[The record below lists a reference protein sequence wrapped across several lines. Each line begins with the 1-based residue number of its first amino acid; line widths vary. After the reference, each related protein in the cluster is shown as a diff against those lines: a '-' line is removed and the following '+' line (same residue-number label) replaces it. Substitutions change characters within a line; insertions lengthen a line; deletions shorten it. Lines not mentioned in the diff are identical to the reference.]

1 MVRKLSGRLPPVGVD
16 DDGSHQPEEQDA
28 TEASASMNTIT
39 TSTLLKKRNKQRGD
53 DASKDWTEM
62 FYDRG
67 INTDLPPCDTTADFI
82 VEFVEKLIARGFSRV
97 TDHLNGRPL
106 IVATACSG
114 TEAPIIFL
122 SILSKAL
129 RKKGLNF
136 KIVHVFSIEIEPWKQ
151 TYIRRNFPGVVILR
165 DITEIL
171 SWTDHPEQE
180 GLMTTAYG
188 AKYALPASSEIDLL
202 IAGTSCTSFSTLN
215 SQRSTDLE
223 NDENE
228 SSRTFR
234 AYSKLVEYLKPKVA
248 INENVSTGPFKAMM
262 NMLNSHGCLTSCASF
277 DSKHF
282 GIPQTRQRGYL
293 IAVNKSSLEQAG
305 NLEEYSDWKTKFATM
320 KTTFGRDASTSIEQW
335 MEKSD
340 SKVLRAQI
348 ELQGDVRA
356 LAVWSTC
363 QSRHEDY
370 RHGQRLGT
378 GKPITDWRSTGVF
391 RHPDHWI
398 RDMKGFVERVHDY
411 TDVSHLRGVVR
422 GYDDRYISRNNDLSQ
437 NVYVQ
442 HDNTKGGIMS
452 CLTPH
457 GAMFNTTRGSKITGD
472 EALRLQGIDTASLD
486 LDGLTQAELRNFAGN
501 AMTTTVVGA
510 VTAFALLTFSQLFD
524 RGNDADISVED
535 ATTMTFRDEETVLYS
550 CEDMAV
556 VQQPLTVGECVHLV
570 ESSGKFCYCEAQ
582 TEVSRSMIVK
592 CRLCNHVSCSSCG
605 VKPRHAYEPLSLY
618 IGRKRAIGVIP
629 RIYPSSVEFN
639 IAERM
644 PMTVDLSKLFR
655 SDNRMVTFIQ
665 QLDIGDIDHAQWAA
679 LRMPLLNCLQSIVK
693 FQKPVRSFSWD
704 LSWLSDSAKL
714 ELALSDTKVE
724 AFLYALPDHKLPV
737 NSNLRKYLA
746 KFPVARTIP
755 LYATTDSD
763 KSIFDCT
770 WQVWLPKVQVVKAI
784 VTCGGHLIPSYQ
796 NSVGIPDYKKDFVWS
811 EMTIE
816 IPESQESL
824 TQRVCGVYTARP
836 ECQQAFNS
844 MHTKDDTIGSDQPL
858 FLFFDHEASTG
869 DWFKHGFII
878 TDDPERKEWGVYRR
892 VIARLDCSWE
902 KPVARKLNDSYEFRD
917 SIYDDITSLQRAMSE
932 VINLTFFGSWIRPQN
947 ITNPMASILLDD
959 YSPVSYQKLDTSSTQ
974 LLKETNCEV
983 SLAAFSCKALTDAT
997 PRHWQTDCWTKVTRQ
1012 NGTDFYRDCY
1022 HLLARGLVEHDVI
1035 EGEVPWIPGAE
1046 QVNIGSRCHVC
1057 APKKPTMLWYLKQIG
1072 AKRQQAPME
1081 DPEQAADFER
1091 LMKAAPAGMEEWV
1104 KFTKVKDHY
1113 KFEYRCLINPSA
1125 LGHKAAYLLDTFL
1138 RPDIPVILSW
1148 RFIRGASGNSISPL
1162 PVSFVYS
1169 STKDLPMSD
1178 PPRRFR
1184 ADKRLRN
1191 EQRKTLTWMVN
1202 QERYPPTFMER
1213 EVVETRQENLA
1224 FRLEG
1229 RACRMVKHRAGLLA
1243 AAVGYGKTVMTFAL
1257 MSKQYLVDRE
1267 WADLPNLDGL
1277 IHTKATLSLVPAHL
1291 TLQWK
1296 GEACAFLGYEM
1307 KDDPRLL
1314 VLTTCLQIKALTV
1327 QKIRDAELVICS
1339 SSQLG
1344 SEGYLKIVA
1353 KNAGVVDL
1361 ARSSSDR
1368 AKEAWLINANE
1379 QRRDNLL
1386 YLQRNLPMAH
1396 DENNV
1401 EARKQEIDKFTEF
1414 MKEKYKKSFADS
1426 GANKPHMPSRRLK
1439 GAALT
1444 KDLEKKNNGGKG
1456 NKGKAKTSTDEDD
1469 AEVSF
1474 AGPEFELDCVLGLS
1488 SVSLQDFAWARVV
1501 TDEISYNV
1509 ANFIAV
1515 AIRELVA
1522 QSRWALSA
1530 TPNITDHLSASRI
1543 ARCLGINLG
1552 SDDQETVRKDKHL
1565 TSAERFLSY
1574 GPDASPS
1581 WHAARLQV
1589 AQEFCDM
1596 FVRQDKR
1603 PDTGRFNRVHC
1614 FVGMQMATPQ
1624 LACYL
1629 TIKSDVTNKGYM
1641 MTRTTDTRSAVQEE
1655 LQRTYGRELDGRLR
1669 LTKAAS
1675 FFPEHSRKTIPY
1687 TLKTCKDLR
1696 AIALGEISVAKDH
1709 IRRQI
1714 ELIRFLLP
1722 LPQVVQDP
1730 DMATRYNNWR
1740 AQILAHHRYPDPDA
1754 LQDLAQ
1760 VIAAVEI
1767 APLKEQ
1773 HELYF
1778 TVPQAPLG
1786 RRLYPAVEIMLNGRK
1801 MDGLL
1806 ADCRRVLTEL
1816 HKTAMALVHT
1826 RQEYRYF
1833 RAVVDI
1839 DQAGQSSPRGTL
1851 ACNCCNLQSPLSE
1864 VVIQGNCGHILCT
1877 PCDNLLED
1885 GLCPVEL
1892 CGGTSLHNQKYTA
1905 MSLYSPA
1912 GNFDSDNA
1920 VEISQT
1926 KAELSA
1932 IRKIFWEH
1940 DDAFNK
1946 FLVFSPLPEYLA
1958 LAEAVIAADGIPCVN
1973 LKGRKSDIAR
1983 VLENFKNNRGMN
1995 YKEGPTRKRA
2005 PSKKT
2010 TAAAPAAPAQ
2020 GPPVVK
2026 VTPPS
2031 EDSKKRKR
2039 DDSEDDTQ
2047 NAPLPKSARVAS
2059 PRQLQNDSDGPPDV
2073 SDSEGGTIR
2082 TSNLKRKRGSGV
2094 PDDLISQNLKPAMIA
2109 ENSEELNGQFS
2120 AQHSDGMVVELP
2132 EVPVLMDSANSDDY
2146 TRSGGLGFAEDGGS
2160 EDDDSADDN
2169 SKDNLVRDPVPMKP
2183 PTSAAPL
2190 AHNLPGL
2197 PSPFFVESPPV
2208 VYPPIHPSETEVT
2221 DGIGDNA
2228 PMASAGANHPDD
2240 TPVDWDRLGLE
2251 AEYEEYEED
2260 LDPTARVLFLD
2271 ITDESAAGSNLTVV
2285 QHVIF
2290 MTPYY
2295 AEKTRYNAA
2304 MTQAIGRAIR
2314 QGQEKGATVMIHHL
2328 LVKDTVEM
2336 DIAHE
2341 LMDDDFPGKA
2351 NAMPMLTKFKSDIG
2365 PAFFRK

>member
-1 MVRKLSGRLPPVGVD
+1 MVRKFSGRLPPVGVD
-16 DDGSHQPEEQDA
+16 DASHQPEEEDA
-28 TEASASMNTIT
+28 AEASASMNPVT

-82 VEFVEKLIARGFSRV
+82 VEFIEKLIEKGFSRV

-171 SWTDHPEQE
+171 CWTDHPEQK

-188 AKYALPASSEIDLL
+188 AKYALPAASEIDLL

-215 SQRSTDLE
+215 SQRSTDLD

-248 INENVSTGPFKAMM
+248 INENVVTGPFQAMM
-262 NMLNSHGCLTSCASF
+262 NMLNNHGCLTGWASF
-277 DSKHF
+277 DSKYF

-305 NLEEYSDWKTKFATM
+305 NPEEYSDWKTKFATM

-340 SKVLRAQI
+340 SKLFGLRVNLVMRIIVMVSASEQ
-348 ELQGDVRA
+348 E
-356 LAVWSTC
+356 
-363 QSRHEDY
+363 
-370 RHGQRLGT
+370 
-378 GKPITDWRSTGVF
+378 KPITDWRSTGVF
-391 RHPDHWI
+391 RHPDHWV
-398 RDMKGFVERVHDY
+398 RGMKGFVERVHDY

-422 GYDDRYISRNNDLSQ
+422 GYDDRYIRQVQFYFVSYRGIKHSNHVSSRNNDLSQ

-510 VTAFALLTFSQLFD
+510 VTAFALLTFYSIFD

-550 CEDMAV
+550 CEDVTV
-556 VQQPLTVGECVHLV
+556 VQHPLTVGECVHLV
-570 ESSGKFCYCEAQ
+570 ESSE
-582 TEVSRSMIVK
+582 
-592 CRLCNHVSCSSCG
+592 HV
-605 VKPRHAYEPLSLY
+605 
-618 IGRKRAIGVIP
+618 
-629 RIYPSSVEFN
+629 
-639 IAERM
+639 
-644 PMTVDLSKLFR
+644 
-655 SDNRMVTFIQ
+655 
-665 QLDIGDIDHAQWAA
+665 
-679 LRMPLLNCLQSIVK
+679 
-693 FQKPVRSFSWD
+693 
-704 LSWLSDSAKL
+704 
-714 ELALSDTKVE
+714 
-724 AFLYALPDHKLPV
+724 
-737 NSNLRKYLA
+737 
-746 KFPVARTIP
+746 
-755 LYATTDSD
+755 
-763 KSIFDCT
+763 DCT
-770 WQVWLPKVQVVKAI
+770 WEIWLPKVQVVKAI

-816 IPESQESL
+816 IPENQEGL
-824 TQRVCGVYTARP
+824 VQRVCGVYTARP

-844 MHTKDDTIGSDQPL
+844 MHTKDDTIGSNQPL

-917 SIYDDITSLQRAMSE
+917 SIYDDITSLQKAMSE
-932 VINLTFFGSWIRPQN
+932 VIDLTFFGSW
-947 ITNPMASILLDD
+947 
-959 YSPVSYQKLDTSSTQ
+959 
-974 LLKETNCEV
+974 LLKETKCEV
-983 SLAAFSCKALTDAT
+983 SLAAFSCKALTDVT

-1022 HLLARGLVEHDVI
+1022 HLLARGLVEHGVI
-1035 EGEVPWIPGAE
+1035 EDEVPWIPGSE
-1046 QVNIGSRCHVC
+1046 QVNIGSRCRVC

-1091 LMKAAPAGMEEWV
+1091 LIKAAPAGMEEWV
-1104 KFTKVKDHY
+1104 KFTKVEDHY
-1113 KFEYRCLINPSA
+1113 QFEYRCLINPSA
-1125 LGHKAAYLLDTFL
+1125 LGHKAAYLLDTFP
-1138 RPDIPVILSW
+1138 RPDVPVILSW
-1148 RFIRGASGNSISPL
+1148 RFIRGASGNSISPIPL
-1162 PVSFVYS
+1162 SFVYS
-1169 STKDLPMSD
+1169 STNDLPMSD

-1202 QERYPPTFMER
+1202 QERCPPTFMER

-1267 WADLPNLDGL
+1267 WSGLPNLDGL
-1277 IHTKATLSLVPAHL
+1277 IHTKSTLVLVPAHL

-1307 KDDPRLL
+1307 KDDPRIL
-1314 VLTTCLQIKALTV
+1314 VLATCQQVKALTV

-1368 AKEAWLINANE
+1368 AKEAWFINANE

-1401 EARKQEIDKFTEF
+1401 EARKQAIDKFTEF
-1414 MKEKYKKSFADS
+1414 MKEKYKKSFAES
-1426 GANKPHMPSRRLK
+1426 GANKPHIPSRRLK

-1444 KDLEKKNNGGKG
+1444 KDLEKKKNGVQG
-1456 NKGKAKTSTDEDD
+1456 NKGKAKASTDEDD

-1474 AGPEFELDCVLGLS
+1474 VDPEFAIDCVLGLS

-1509 ANFIAV
+1509 SNFIAV

-1552 SDDQETVRKDKHL
+1552 TDDQETIRKDKHL

-1581 WHAARLQV
+1581 WHAARVQV

-1603 PDTGRFNRVHC
+1603 PDTGKFNRVHC
-1614 FVGMQMATPQ
+1614 FIGMQMATPQ

-1629 TIKSDVTNKGYM
+1629 TIKSDVTNKAYM

-1687 TLKTCKDLR
+1687 TLKSCKDLR
-1696 AIALGEISVAKDH
+1696 AIALGEIAVAKDH
-1709 IRRQI
+1709 VRRQI

-1722 LPQVVQDP
+1722 LPQVIEDP

-1740 AQILAHHRYPDPDA
+1740 TQILAHHRYPDPDA

-1760 VIAAVEI
+1760 VIATVEL

-1786 RRLYPAVEIMLNGRK
+1786 RRLYPDVDIMLNGRR

-1806 ADCRRVLTEL
+1806 ADCRRVLLTEL

-1839 DQAGQSSPRGTL
+1839 DQAGRSSPRGTL

-1864 VVIQGNCGHILCT
+1864 MMGFVQSNSAAEHHCT
-1877 PCDNLLED
+1877 IKSTQRC
-1885 GLCPVEL
+1885 
-1892 CGGTSLHNQKYTA
+1892 
-1905 MSLYSPA
+1905 LYIHQP

-1926 KAELSA
+1926 KAEVNKLPIYTENQQISDADWDFWSKPFVTVDKLSA

-1958 LAEAVIAADGIPCVN
+1958 LAEAVITADGIPCVN

-2005 PSKKT
+2005 PSKKA
-2010 TAAAPAAPAQ
+2010 TAAATAAPAQ
-2020 GPPVVK
+2020 GPPVLK

-2047 NAPLPKSARVAS
+2047 SAPLPKSARVAS
-2059 PRQLQNDSDGPPDV
+2059 PRQSQNDSDGPPDV

-2082 TSNLKRKRGSGV
+2082 TSNLKRKRESSA
-2094 PDDLISQNLKPAMIA
+2094 PDDSESQSLTPEMTAKDS
-2109 ENSEELNGQFS
+2109 EGLNSQFS
-2120 AQHSDGMVVELP
+2120 AQHSDGTVVELP
-2132 EVPVLMDSANSDDY
+2132 EVPVLIDSANSDDY
-2146 TRSGGLGFAEDGGS
+2146 NISGGLGFAEDVDSEDSDSEHGGFEDGDSEGGGS
-2160 EDDDSADDN
+2160 EDYDSEDDN
-2169 SKDNLVRDPVPMKP
+2169 SKYHLVRDPVSMKP
-2183 PTSAAPL
+2183 PTSAVPI
-2190 AHNLPGL
+2190 AHKLPSL
-2197 PSPFFVESPPV
+2197 PSPLFVELPPV
-2208 VYPPIHPSETEVT
+2208 VYPPIHPSEIEVT
-2221 DGIGDNA
+2221 NDIGDKA
-2228 PMASAGANHPDD
+2228 PMASTGAHHPDD

-2271 ITDESAAGSNLTVV
+2271 IADESAAGSNLTVV

-2314 QGQEKGATVMIHHL
+2314 QGQEQGATVMIHHL

-2351 NAMPMLTKFKSDIG
+2351 NAMPMLTKYKSDIG